1 MPMSY
6 GHRIYIFYFLNIWG
20 LWVSHFIDLIIIWH
34 MGLCHFLKIW
44 FTLLIN
50 QPFKTLLGASNFFF
64 KLMDMLQLYP
74 PFQKYFSASLPPKNC
89 NFWLNILPL
98 DFWFFKCSYCQ
109 ILFITIVT
117 MSLYLTV
124 SRDNAGLMEI
134 LLISR
139 ISEFSY
145 LQKGEVI
152 HVPCI
157 SISIITVR
165 SSLF

>member
-1 MPMSY
+1 MY
-6 GHRIYIFYFLNIWG
+6 NKGHFWFPFLNIGCIG
-20 LWVSHFIDLIIIWH
+20 LN
-34 MGLCHFLKIW
+34 FLVHT
-44 FTLLIN
+44 FIN
-50 QPFKTLLGASNFFF
+50 QFLNIFRVPVISVNSWTWFILLPLSKKNV
-64 KLMDMLQLYP
+64 LR
-74 PFQKYFSASLPPKNC
+74 LPSPLKNC